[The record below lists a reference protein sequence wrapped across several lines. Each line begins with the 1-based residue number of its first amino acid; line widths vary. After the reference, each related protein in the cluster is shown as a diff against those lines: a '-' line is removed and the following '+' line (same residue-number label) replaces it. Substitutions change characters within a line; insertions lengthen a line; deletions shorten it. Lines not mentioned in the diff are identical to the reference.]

1 MHYQVVA
8 GHPESCGCKPAVLCY
23 QPNTAPQASLPKAA
37 GVNPQYFATN
47 LTPRRRLLFPKL
59 RVQTRSTLLPA

>member
-37 GVNPQYFATN
+37 GVNPQYFATS
-47 LTPRRRLLFPKL
+47 L
-59 RVQTRSTLLPA
+59 AGM